1 MNYLRLT
8 FARNDKP
15 NLPRIWRERDVMYLT
30 HPATNFTLG
39 WDGLTVVTLTMS
51 KSYAGRLCGLCGDV
65 GVEYNEVEDPQSH
78 GASYEVDRLVIGLP
92 SNIIPCYRV

>member
-1 MNYLRLT
+1 
-8 FARNDKP
+8 
-15 NLPRIWRERDVMYLT
+15 MYLT

-78 GASYEVDRLVIGLP
+78 GASYEVDRLVTVPGDVTNP
-92 SNIIPCYRV
+92 SLIRHYSC